1 MEPAEW
7 PADAIFLKTEL
18 QTGITFADIALSAKY
33 PDKLKRNAANARKAY
48 DTALK
53 FMAKSSEKSRF
64 KATLDQ
70 LVERLRSKLR
80 ELGEDV

>member
-7 PADAIFLKTEL
+7 PNDATFVKTEL
-18 QTGITFADIALSAKY
+18 ETGITFADIALSAKY

-53 FMAKSSEKSRF
+53 FMAKLSEKSLF
-64 KATLDQ
+64 AGTLDQ
-70 LVERLRSKLR
+70 LVKRLRSKLL
-80 ELGEDV
+80 ELGENV